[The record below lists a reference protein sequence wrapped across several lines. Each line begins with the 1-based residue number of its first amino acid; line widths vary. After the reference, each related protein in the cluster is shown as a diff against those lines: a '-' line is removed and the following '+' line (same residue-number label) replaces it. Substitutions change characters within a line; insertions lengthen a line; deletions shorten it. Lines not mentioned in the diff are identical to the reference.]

1 MKCYLLGRQA
11 FFYLCFVVSWKRSQP
26 HASCTQRLFLRHLS
40 PVSDSLT
47 LSLCLFIPQFPV
59 VIVSW
64 CTTMSDD
71 LGSYVCSLDAER
83 EEQARRELNEN
94 SKERVAAMRS
104 FREWILQQKNWLK
117 CPTGEIYT
125 SHYYKLT
132 DHADSL
138 AKVIKHTDALKCRTG
153 LMNIPN

>member
-1 MKCYLLGRQA
+1 
-11 FFYLCFVVSWKRSQP
+11 
-26 HASCTQRLFLRHLS
+26 
-40 PVSDSLT
+40 
-47 LSLCLFIPQFPV
+47 
-59 VIVSW
+59 
-64 CTTMSDD
+64 MSDD

-83 EEQARRELNEN
+83 EEQAKRELNEN